1 MLRRLFLIVAL
12 LPLTACKPFQS
23 QYALDTVPPPD
34 FSLEVAVA
42 TPWRGDVGALA
53 TPSQYVVMPNRA
65 LHAAIGPGATIQY
78 FPPTTARLSHEQ
90 FAALWA
96 IIDENKLREVQGLS
110 DAQAARILLKI
121 ASEQKGG
128 TIVGAKDMPA
138 VEELAKESPADLA
151 EQREDEAIARQDQQ
165 LVEATQMG
173 VTPEDVSNPA
183 DAGFLTFSHPHEM
196 GYFINHAAHGWCV
209 FQLAHATPP
218 VQPQAN

>member
-90 FAALWA
+90 FAAIGLYDEH
-96 IIDENKLREVQGLS
+96 IIRDKPVL
-110 DAQAARILLKI
+110 
-121 ASEQKGG
+121 
-128 TIVGAKDMPA
+128 PA
-138 VEELAKESPADLA
+138 WDLQLAKILTCSAVNFCGS
-151 EQREDEAIARQDQQ
+151 QHVMDE
-165 LVEATQMG
+165 
-173 VTPEDVSNPA
+173 SNPEQLCPRSW
-183 DAGFLTFSHPHEM
+183 DISPTYRHFLHT
-196 GYFINHAAHGWCV
+196 AHW
-209 FQLAHATPP
+209 
-218 VQPQAN
+218 